1 MVGSAPPGPSGL
13 GAVLRAPRATRV
25 FDALLALG
33 CTVVAVALHRS
44 HVDGVETNQTSDLV
58 STVLTVI
65 AVAPLAIRR
74 NRPLPALLAC
84 AAGLVGLMAGEYVVA
99 VAPVGVLIALY
110 SVAAWGTVRATHQAV
125 GAVAAV
131 LAATAVMRPVDL
143 SLQGI
148 AVNGVLLAVGWV
160 LGTGVR
166 ERKALHD
173 AQVAAARRE
182 LDLERERADRAAVE
196 ERLRI
201 SRELHDVLGH
211 AMSVMVV
218 QAGVAQH
225 LLATRPD
232 EATAAL
238 ARITD
243 TGRGSLD
250 ELRRLLSVIRDG
262 DQSAQSSHSLV
273 GLSALPALAADV
285 TAAGLPVRLSCEV
298 GRDIPTGVQLAAY
311 RIAQEALTNTLRHA
325 GPATATVTVRRLG
338 NDLQIEVADDGRGAV
353 QPPGE
358 PGRGLAGMR
367 ERVAV
372 YGGTLTTGRGTD
384 GGYRVDA
391 RIPLEGRSATASSA
405 PGAVTA

>member
-1 MVGSAPPGPSGL
+1 MAGLTPHLLSHLASA
-13 GAVLRAPRATRV
+13 RRDRRATTV
-25 FDALLALG
+25 FDIVLALG
-33 CTVVAVALHRS
+33 GTVVAVALHRS
-44 HVDGVETNQTSDLV
+44 QVDGVVLNRTSDLV
-58 STVLTVI
+58 STVLTVVAI
-65 AVAPLAIRR
+65 APLAIRR
-74 NRPLPALLAC
+74 TRPLASLLAC
-84 AAGLVGLMAGEYVVA
+84 AAGLVGLMAGGYVVA
-99 VAPVGVLIALY
+99 VAPVGVLIAFY

-125 GAVAAV
+125 GVVAAV
-131 LAATAVMRPVDL
+131 LAVTALMRPVDL

-148 AVNGVLLAVGWV
+148 AVNGVLLVMGWV

-225 LLATRPD
+225 LLATQPN
-232 EATAAL
+232 EAAQAL
-238 ARITD
+238 ARIAD
-243 TGRGSLD
+243 TGRGSLE

-262 DQSAQSSHSLV
+262 DQPAPSSHELV
-273 GLSALPALAADV
+273 GLDALPALVADL
-285 TAAGLPVRLSCEV
+285 TAAGLPVRLSCDV
-298 GRDIPTGVQLAAY
+298 GRGIPAGVQLAGY
-311 RIAQEALTNTLRHA
+311 RIVQEALTNTLRHA
-325 GPATATVTVRRLG
+325 GPATATVTVRRSG
-338 NDLQIEVADDGRGAV
+338 NDLQVQVTDDGRCAA
-353 QPPGE
+353 QSPGE
-358 PGRGLAGMR
+358 PGRGLEGMR

-372 YGGTLTTGRGTD
+372 YGGTLDTGRGPD

-391 RIPLEGRSATASSA
+391 RIPLDGQSA
-405 PGAVTA
+405 PAASAQGAVTA

>member
-1 MVGSAPPGPSGL
+1 MAGTAPPTTAGPGDLRRTSGS
-13 GAVLRAPRATRV
+13 TRV
-25 FDALLALG
+25 FDVLLALG
-33 CTVVAVALHRS
+33 CTVVAVTLHRS
-44 HVDGVETNQTSDLV
+44 QVDGVEANRASDLM
-58 STVLTVI
+58 STALTVI

-74 NRPLPALLAC
+74 TRPLTALVAC
-84 AAGLVGLMAGEYVVA
+84 AAGLVGLMAGGYVVA

-110 SVAAWGTVRATHQAV
+110 SVAAWGTVRATHQAL

-131 LAATAVMRPVDL
+131 LAATALMRPVDL

-148 AVNGVLLAVGWV
+148 AVNGVLLVVGWV

-173 AQVAAARRE
+173 VQVAAARRE

-232 EATAAL
+232 EAAQAL
-238 ARITD
+238 ARITE

-262 DQSAQSSHSLV
+262 DPSAPSSQELV
-273 GLSALPALAADV
+273 GLDALAALVDDV
-285 TAAGLPVRLSCEV
+285 TAAGLPVRLSCDV
-298 GRDIPTGVQLAAY
+298 GRGIPDGVQLAAY
-311 RIAQEALTNTLRHA
+311 RIVQEALTNTLRHA
-325 GPATATVTVRRLG
+325 GPATATVEVRHVG
-338 NDLQIEVADDGRGAV
+338 NDLQVEVTDDGIGAALPRGGA
-353 QPPGE
+353 
-358 PGRGLAGMR
+358 GRGLAGMR

-372 YGGTLTTGRGTD
+372 YGGTLTTGSGTD
-384 GGYRVDA
+384 GGYRVAA
-391 RIPLEGRSATASSA
+391 RIPLETRSTSAAATED
-405 PGAVTA
+405 AVTA

>member
-1 MVGSAPPGPSGL
+1 M
-13 GAVLRAPRATRV
+13 
-25 FDALLALG
+25 LLALG

-44 HVDGVETNQTSDLV
+44 QVDGVETNRASDLV

-74 NRPLPALLAC
+74 TRPLASLLAC
-84 AAGLVGLMAGEYVVA
+84 AAGLVGLMAGGYVVA
-99 VAPVGVLIALY
+99 VAPIGVLISFY

-131 LAATAVMRPVDL
+131 LAATALMRPVDL

-148 AVNGVLLAVGWV
+148 AVNGALLAVGWV

-182 LDLERERADRAAVE
+182 LDLERERADRATLE

-232 EATAAL
+232 QAAEAL
-238 ARITD
+238 ARISE
-243 TGRGSLD
+243 TGRGSME

-262 DQSAQSSHSLV
+262 DQLAPSSEPV
-273 GLSALPALAADV
+273 GLDALAALVADV
-285 TAAGLPVRLSCEV
+285 AAAGLPVSLSCEV
-298 GRDIPTGVQLAAY
+298 ECDIPQGVQLAAY
-311 RIAQEALTNTLRHA
+311 RIVQEALTNTLRHA
-325 GPATATVTVRRLG
+325 GPATATVTVRHVA
-338 NDLQIEVADDGRGAV
+338 NDLQVEVVDDGRGAA
-353 QPPGE
+353 PPGE
-358 PGRGLAGMR
+358 AGRGLAGMR
-367 ERVAV
+367 ERVAI
-372 YGGTLTTGRGTD
+372 YGGTLGTSSPPD

-391 RIPLEGRSATASSA
+391 RIPLKGRPASATSA
-405 PGAVTA
+405 AQNAVKT

>member
-1 MVGSAPPGPSGL
+1 MAGLTPHLLSHRASARGH
-13 GAVLRAPRATRV
+13 RRATTV
-25 FDALLALG
+25 FDIVLALG
-33 CTVVAVALHRS
+33 GTVVAVALHRS
-44 HVDGVETNQTSDLV
+44 QVDGVVLNRTSDLV
-58 STVLTVI
+58 STVLTVVAI
-65 AVAPLAIRR
+65 APLAIRR
-74 NRPLPALLAC
+74 TRPLASLLAC
-84 AAGLVGLMAGEYVVA
+84 AAGLVGLMAGGYVVA
-99 VAPVGVLIALY
+99 VAPVGVLIAFY

-131 LAATAVMRPVDL
+131 LAVTALMRPVDL
-143 SLQGI
+143 SFQGI
-148 AVNGVLLAVGWV
+148 AVNGVLLVMGWV

-182 LDLERERADRAAVE
+182 LDLERERADRAAAE

-225 LLATRPD
+225 LLATQPN
-232 EATAAL
+232 EAAEAL
-238 ARITD
+238 ARIAD
-243 TGRGSLD
+243 TGRGSLE

-262 DQSAQSSHSLV
+262 EQLAPSSHDLV
-273 GLSALPALAADV
+273 GLDALPALAADV
-285 TAAGLPVRLSCEV
+285 TAAGLPVRLSCDV
-298 GRDIPTGVQLAAY
+298 GRGVPAGVQLAGY
-311 RIAQEALTNTLRHA
+311 RIVQEALTNTLRHA
-325 GPATATVTVRRLG
+325 GQATATVTLRRSG
-338 NDLQIEVADDGRGAV
+338 NDLHVQVTDDGRGAA

-358 PGRGLAGMR
+358 PGRGLEGMR

-372 YGGTLTTGRGTD
+372 YGGTLTTGARPD

-391 RIPLEGRSATASSA
+391 WIPLDGRSATAGS
-405 PGAVTA
+405 GQGVVTA

>member
-1 MVGSAPPGPSGL
+1 MAATVPRGSSRL
-13 GAVLRAPRATRV
+13 GAVRVASRSTRV
-25 FDALLALG
+25 FDVLLALG

-44 HVDGVETNQTSDLV
+44 QVDGVETNRTSDLL

-65 AVAPLAIRR
+65 ALAPLAIRR
-74 NRPLPALLAC
+74 TRPLVSLLAC
-84 AAGLVGLMAGEYVVA
+84 AVGLVGLMAGGYVVA
-99 VAPVGVLIALY
+99 VAPVGVLIAFY
-110 SVAAWGTVRATHQAV
+110 SVAAWGTVRATHQAL
-125 GAVAAV
+125 GAVAVV
-131 LAATAVMRPVDL
+131 LAATATMRPVDL

-148 AVNGVLLAVGWV
+148 AVNGVLLAVGWI

-173 AQVAAARRE
+173 AQVVAAHRE

-232 EATAAL
+232 EAAGAL
-238 ARITD
+238 ARITE
-243 TGRGSLD
+243 TGRGSLE

-262 DQSAQSSHSLV
+262 DQLAPSSQEVV
-273 GLSALPALAADV
+273 GLDALHVLVADV
-285 TAAGLPVRLSCEV
+285 TAAGLPVRLSCDIE
-298 GRDIPTGVQLAAY
+298 RDLTAGVQLAAY
-311 RIAQEALTNTLRHA
+311 RIVQEALTNTLRHA
-325 GPATATVTVRRLG
+325 GPATATVTVRHLG
-338 NDLQIEVADDGRGAV
+338 NDLQIEVTDDGHGAA
-353 QPPGE
+353 QSHSR

-372 YGGTLTTGRGTD
+372 YGGTLTTDTGPD

-391 RIPLEGRSATASSA
+391 RIPLEGRPANAASAR
-405 PGAVTA
+405 GAVTT